1 LPEPY
6 RVAVYYAPAVD
17 DPLWTLGSAWLG
29 RDAAT
34 GQPVHQPAIPGLGA
48 ATSSP
53 RRYGF
58 HATLKPPMQLAAPL
72 PDFLAAVRALAAPLT
87 PVPLPRLEVTRLGA
101 FIALCQTTPSPAL
114 HALAD
119 ACVIGLETFR
129 RPEDDAAQAARAA
142 GATARQAANIARWG
156 YPYVLADWR
165 FHMTLSNALN
175 PNPLAPAAAAFFADA
190 LEMPRFVTDLA
201 IFAEPEPGADF
212 NLIARQKL
220 GG

>member
-6 RVAVYYAPAVD
+6 RVAVYYAPAAD
-17 DPLWTLGSAWLG
+17 DPLWARGCAWLG

-34 GQPVHQPAIPGLGA
+34 GLAVPQPDIPGLPA

-58 HATLKPPMQLAAPL
+58 HATLKPPMRLCAPL
-72 PDFLAAVRALAAPLT
+72 PDFLTAVRALAARLA
-87 PVPLPRLEVTRLGA
+87 PVPLPPLGVTELGD
-101 FIALCQTTPSPAL
+101 FIALCETAPSPAL

-119 ACVIGLETFR
+119 ACVTALDIFR
-129 RPEDDAAQAARAA
+129 RPEDEATRAARAA
-142 GATARQAANIARWG
+142 RATARQAQNIARWG

-165 FHMTLSNALN
+165 FHMTLSNPLT
-175 PNPLAPAAAAFFADA
+175 PNLLAPAAAAVFADA
-190 LEMPRFVTDLA
+190 LDTPRLVTDLA

-212 NLIARQKL
+212 TLIAREKL